1 MTCTQRQ
8 ALTKDFCGTRGR
20 DAPATADEGRQR
32 YVLLEFPAMTTP
44 ISEIILVPAGT
55 VVSAKGDG
63 AAVDVSSAANRVF
76 LVTLSITKIIEQE
89 SLDLSI
95 FGSADGATWD
105 AKSIAAFPQKFYCEE
120 SPLLL
125 DLTGHPNVK
134 FVRAHWEVARW
145 GRGTE
150 TPMFEFGVSL
160 REVPAEILKEATAEA
175 KARA

>member
-1 MTCTQRQ
+1 MI
-8 ALTKDFCGTRGR
+8 LETRGR
-20 DAPATADEGRQR
+20 DAPATAGEDAGATVPRR
-32 YVLLEFPAMTTP
+32 RAGGMNLLEFPAMTTP
-44 ISEIILVPAGT
+44 IKEIILVPAGT

-63 AAVDVSSAANRVF
+63 AAVDVSAAANRVF

-89 SLDLSI
+89 SLDLSV